1 MKCYRMCC
9 HLSRFCQDRLSQN
22 SRHHLKSCLILYST
36 GTVWTPFFLKLPF
49 AVSIEVWCM
58 DPVFPQ
64 TAFSF
69 SVNGL
74 APPGRLKRQK
84 NGSGELHPLYSTSNK
99 PLKGTGCVLIFIL
112 CKRWVKIWC
121 CPNKLERPTASW
133 FCCHQYFH
141 CVMTPG
147 CEQGPHNFLGLKTCL
162 QNFTPPAHL
171 RIVHTF
177 YSHTQKKSE
186 SGYEYEYEYESGGDV
201 RLHSSAKVTARTLK
215 SWGWKVGHGI
225 KLPPKIGC
233 LQKLD
238 LILQRLCNK
247 QR

>member
-112 CKRWVKIWC
+112 CKKWVKIWC

-162 QNFTPPAHL
+162 QNFTSPAHL

-177 YSHTQKKSE
+177 YSHTQKK
-186 SGYEYEYEYESGGDV
+186 V
-201 RLHSSAKVTARTLK
+201 KVDMNMNMNMKAEVMWGCIVVPKWQRGPWRVEVEKLAMTSNSPLK
-215 SWGWKVGHGI
+215 
-225 KLPPKIGC
+225 
-233 LQKLD
+233 
-238 LILQRLCNK
+238 
-247 QR
+247 